1 MLEYYQLLR
10 SVLKTKPHLRRCL
23 KRCWHCRI
31 FFLTD
36 RRNCGRDKLGCPFGC
51 KKTHRKRESTA
62 RSVAYYQT
70 PEGKKKKQDLNQ
82 RRRSPSKPSP
92 RESEEDCQPWS
103 EPLVEHLRLVV
114 GLIEE
119 RQISRDQILQVLRKV
134 FRQHRMARVRR
145 IDQIIDHLNRHP
157 P

>member
-10 SVLKTKPHLRRCL
+10 SVLKAKPHLRRCL

-36 RRNCGRDKLGCPFGC
+36 PCNSGRDKLGCPFGC
-51 KKTHRKRESTA
+51 REFHCKKESTR

-70 PEGKKKKQDLNQ
+70 PEGKKKKRDLNQ
-82 RRRSPSKPSP
+82 RRRSPPKPSP

-114 GLIEE
+114 SLIEE
-119 RQISRDQILQVLRKV
+119 RQISRHQILHLLQKVL
-134 FRQHRMARVRR
+134 RQHRMARRRR
-145 IDQIIDHLNRHP
+145 IDQIIDHLNERP